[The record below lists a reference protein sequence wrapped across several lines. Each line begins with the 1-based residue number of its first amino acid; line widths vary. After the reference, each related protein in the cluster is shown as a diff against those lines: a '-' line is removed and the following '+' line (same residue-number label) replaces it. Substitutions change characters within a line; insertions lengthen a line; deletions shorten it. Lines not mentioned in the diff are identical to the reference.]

1 MGGVCLFY
9 NKNGK
14 KIEATKF
21 TDNFQILPGNFNSFG
36 LDWYSVE
43 QAFQALKLEPE
54 GRNKIHSEAPNGRN
68 DVQYG
73 NYVWSLGSKDGG
85 FKMRSDWDVEKVKVM
100 FILNIDKYIAHP
112 YALADLVKL
121 TRNAR
126 LMGLPSTNSNR
137 HGKGW
142 DYWNGAI
149 QTEIR
154 DTGEIENLKRL
165 RHNISEMS
173 GKEVEENL
181 LLEYE

>member
-1 MGGVCLFY
+1 
-9 NKNGK
+9 
-14 KIEATKF
+14 
-21 TDNFQILPGNFNSFG
+21 
-36 LDWYSVE
+36 
-43 QAFQALKLEPE
+43 
-54 GRNKIHSEAPNGRN
+54 
-68 DVQYG
+68 
-73 NYVWSLGSKDGG
+73 
-85 FKMRSDWDVEKVKVM
+85 M
-100 FILNIDKYIAHP
+100 FILNIDKYISHP

-126 LMGLPSTNSNR
+126 LMGLPSTNSHR

-154 DTGEIENLKRL
+154 DTGEIENLKGL

-181 LLEYE
+181 LLE